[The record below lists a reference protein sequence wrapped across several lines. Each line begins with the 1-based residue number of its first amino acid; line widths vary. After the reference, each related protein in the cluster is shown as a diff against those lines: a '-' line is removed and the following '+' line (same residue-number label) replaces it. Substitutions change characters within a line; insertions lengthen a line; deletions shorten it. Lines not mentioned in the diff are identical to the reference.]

1 MLNTMSLK
9 NQLEENYNSVPMDFE
24 KKLINLAYKPTP
36 SDRELEWDKSKV
48 LLSKTDSRGT
58 ILYANESFINVCG
71 YDDYELMNKS
81 HNMLRHPDMPKVIFK
96 LLWEN
101 LHREN
106 SYHAIIKNMSKTGRY
121 FWVANDIKANKDH
134 YGITSY
140 TGQQSSVADDVIKN
154 YIEPLYKKLMQIE
167 KASGVQASENY
178 LVGFLEEKGKTYVG
192 YIDSL
197 VYNIQEEDQAKKL
210 KNNKKGFFSSMFSD
224 EKAKSTKKQ

>member
-1 MLNTMSLK
+1 MMLQ
-9 NQLEENYNSVPMDFE
+9 NQLEEDYSSDQMNFE

-81 HNMLRHPDMPKVIFK
+81 HNILRHPDMPKVIFK

-101 LHREN
+101 LEREN

-121 FWVANDIKANKDH
+121 YWIANDIRANKDH
-134 YGITSY
+134 NGIISY
-140 TGQQSSVADDVIKN
+140 TGQQSSVSDDVIKN
-154 YIEPLYKKLMQIE
+154 FIEPLYKKLMQIE

-192 YIDSL
+192 YIESL
-197 VYNIQEEDQAKKL
+197 VYNIQEIDESKKAN
-210 KNNKKGFFSSMFSD
+210 KKQGFFSGMFSDNNKKSI
-224 EKAKSTKKQ
+224 KK